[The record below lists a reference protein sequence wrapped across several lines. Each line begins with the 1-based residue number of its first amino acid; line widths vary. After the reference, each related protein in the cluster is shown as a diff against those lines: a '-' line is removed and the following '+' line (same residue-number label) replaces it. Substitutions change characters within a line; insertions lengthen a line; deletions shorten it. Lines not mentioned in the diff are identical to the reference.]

1 MMKHN
6 LVVLYDY
13 YGGLLTDNQQRIFE
27 DTYFNDYSLAEI
39 SEINNVSRNAIHKQ
53 LKSIEEKLSLYEDQL
68 GLLKKREEI
77 IKAIKDDNLISKID
91 HLI

>member
-1 MMKHN
+1 MKHN

-13 YGGLLTDNQQRIFE
+13 YGSLLTDNQQRIFE